1 MGRMGLT
8 GLTLHIRRRATSPV
22 SDAIASTTVRVDHAM
37 VSTDALLK
45 TLYWLSREFVC
56 EVVER
61 TDASSSILITAKA
74 ETDWSEQ
81 EIREL
86 FHTNVLDF
94 ALRERVNAETAG
106 VRDLL
111 LAKAFSE
118 SGVLEDAPIGVF
130 GDRVEE
136 DKSQGMFKIL
146 SN

>member
-1 MGRMGLT
+1 MNEL
-8 GLTLHIRRRATSPV
+8 V
-22 SDAIASTTVRVDHAM
+22 STTVRVDHSM
-37 VSTDALLK
+37 VSTDSLLK

-61 TDASSSILITAKA
+61 SDSSSTILISAKK
-74 ETDWSEQ
+74 ESDWTEQ
-81 EIREL
+81 DIREL

-118 SGVLEDAPIGVF
+118 SGVLEDAPVGIF

-136 DKSQGMFKIL
+136 DKSHGMFKIL
-146 SN
+146 GN